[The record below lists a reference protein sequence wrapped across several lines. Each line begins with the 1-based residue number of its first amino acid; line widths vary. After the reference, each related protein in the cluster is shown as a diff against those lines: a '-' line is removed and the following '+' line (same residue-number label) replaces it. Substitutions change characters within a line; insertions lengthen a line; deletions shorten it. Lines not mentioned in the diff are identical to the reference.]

1 MIKSHQLLLAGLS
14 ALLLCLTPVSAQ
26 PLQDSS
32 QSNWE
37 AYGQARLR
45 MDQVESLPDGGDVD
59 RGRFHGLFG
68 LRSTAFDRFE
78 VGAALKVAVGTDSN
92 ADNVRFLDNEESD
105 EVLLGE
111 AYLRYFASPDTL
123 LEVGLAPLPLLLT
136 PAVWDHDLRT
146 VGASLQ
152 QDFSV
157 RDFDR
162 LSILVGRFQ
171 GMHIDETATEL
182 NAFQA
187 SWDILEGAP
196 KGGAVRLSYLDFDNL
211 NGLVEDGRG
220 RTNRRLAGSASGA
233 LASEFELLDLQLE
246 MIWPTRFGSLLA
258 QLDLVQNL
266 GAEDDDQGARFSLIL
281 GDAARQGGWE
291 FGYSQ
296 QRIQREAV
304 VAAFNEDDWWF
315 PTAMRGYMPWVSWG
329 SGNVHIRVA
338 AFIERRDD
346 RDEHLK
352 RLLLDF
358 NWRLD

>member
-1 MIKSHQLLLAGLS
+1 MNEPPIGSLIVLIAGLAVGQIS
-14 ALLLCLTPVSAQ
+14 LAQ
-26 PLQDSS
+26 DAE
-32 QSNWE
+32 SNWE
-37 AYGQARLR
+37 SYGQARLR
-45 MDQVESLPDGGDVD
+45 VDQVENLPNGGDVD

-68 LRSTAFDRFE
+68 LRSTYFDRFE
-78 VGAALKVAVGTDSN
+78 FGAAVKVAVGTDSN

-123 LEVGLAPLPLLLT
+123 IEVGLTPLPLLLS
-136 PAVWDHDLRT
+136 PQVWDHDLRAM
-146 VGASLQ
+146 GASVQ
-152 QDFSV
+152 QDFSI

-162 LSILVGRFQ
+162 LSFLAGRFQ
-171 GMHIDETATEL
+171 GMHIDESDTEL
-182 NAFQA
+182 TAFQA
-187 SWDILEGAP
+187 SWEILEGAP
-196 KGGAVRLSYLDFDNL
+196 KGGAVRLGYLDFDEL
-211 NGLVEDGRG
+211 DELVGDGRT
-220 RTNRRLAGSASGA
+220 RTNRRLAGSPTGV
-233 LASEFELLDLQLE
+233 LANDFELLDLQLE
-246 MIWPTRFGSLLA
+246 VAWPTRFGSLLA

-266 GAEDDDQGARFSLIL
+266 AADDDDQGARVSLIL
-281 GDAARQGGWE
+281 GNAERKGGWE

-304 VAAFNEDDWWF
+304 MAAFNEDDWWF

-329 SGNVHIRVA
+329 SGNVHVRLA

>member
-1 MIKSHQLLLAGLS
+1 MAAVAATVCGLAVS
-14 ALLLCLTPVSAQ
+14 PFCLA
-26 PLQDSS
+26 QDSES
-32 QSNWE
+32 SWE

-45 MDQVESLPDGGDVD
+45 VDQVENLPNGGDVD

-68 LRSTAFDRFE
+68 LRNTGFDRFE
-78 VGAALKVAVGTDSN
+78 FGAAVKVAVGTDSN

-111 AYLRYFASPDTL
+111 AYLRYFAGPDTL
-123 LEVGLAPLPLLLT
+123 IEVGMTPLPLLLT

-146 VGASLQ
+146 MGASIQ
-152 QDFSV
+152 QDFSI

-162 LSILVGRFQ
+162 LSFLAGRFQ
-171 GMHIDETATEL
+171 GMHIDESETEL

-187 SWDILEGAP
+187 SWEILEGAP
-196 KGGAVRLSYLDFDNL
+196 KGGAVRLGYLDFDAL
-211 NGLVEDGRG
+211 DGLVGDGRT
-220 RTNRRLAGSASGA
+220 RTNRLRVGSPTGA
-233 LASEFELLDLQLE
+233 LANDFELLDLQLE
-246 MIWPTRFGSLLA
+246 MVWPTRFGGLLA
-258 QLDLVQNL
+258 QVDLVQNL
-266 GAEDDDQGARFSLIL
+266 AADEDDQGARVSLIL
-281 GDAARQGGWE
+281 GNAERNGGWE

-304 VAAFNEDDWWF
+304 MAAFNEDDWWF

-329 SGNVHIRVA
+329 SGNVHVRLA

-346 RDEHLK
+346 REEHLK